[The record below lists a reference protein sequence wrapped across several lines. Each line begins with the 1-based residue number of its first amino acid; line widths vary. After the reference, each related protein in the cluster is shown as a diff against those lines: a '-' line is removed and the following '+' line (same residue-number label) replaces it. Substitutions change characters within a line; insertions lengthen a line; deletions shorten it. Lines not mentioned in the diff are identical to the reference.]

1 MHVTRVE
8 LENIKSYG
16 EGAQRGL
23 FTFDRGTTAIV
34 GPNGAGKTTILEAV
48 AWALFDVLD
57 YSKEDFLRRGAKKG
71 AARVTF
77 RSDLD
82 ERLYTVYRD
91 TGNGYYVYDP
101 ELRVK
106 LQQGTTDVRKW
117 LDQHLGVEPGTDLKA
132 LFRSAI
138 GVPQGLF
145 TTDFLQTPAN
155 RKKSFDRLLKVEEYR
170 EGAERLRDTSSL
182 ITERIA
188 EARGRISGAE
198 AQLARYDAALEEH
211 AAARARVEE
220 LDELLARF
228 RGEAEAHALAVAELD
243 KAEARTAETRAL
255 ADRSEVERD
264 SAARRL
270 RDLQGALEAA
280 RAAAERQRAT
290 EADYRA
296 HLEAGERLRSLEAD
310 RAERER
316 VREEAAG
323 VARHAATA
331 EADVRRL
338 EDSLA
343 RARQARAAL
352 EEIEKDVARQVE
364 LERERERLRDL
375 LAQARAAGER
385 LSRLDAELGALRRA
399 HSETSKRVH
408 AAENLADAQARVDKL
423 ESERLGVETR
433 LSRLEQDL
441 NSRGHLTA
449 QRRETERE
457 AERLRRGITA
467 LEREAREFEQ
477 AAAAAA
483 RLGPLEERER
493 ELTSEV
499 AVLRDAIKRDERSS
513 QRING
518 GILCPILHE
527 PCKNLAEE
535 GRTFEDYFADQLR
548 QNRTR
553 LSKAERE
560 ADTLALEV
568 RTAREAERTAA
579 RTEATRARLSHERE
593 LLAGRESALA
603 RTDSELEKLSG
614 ASETLRDELQSQMIG
629 TDGMLRAARED
640 ALRYAELEPLRAR
653 LREIEA
659 EGKSKKE
666 EREQVAAAAGAEASL
681 TEDVAGVERALR
693 ELGDP
698 RSRAAALRAEAGR
711 EPEFAGELKG
721 AGEALEALRV
731 QSRSLDERLKKF
743 SALDAAWAE
752 ATGVR
757 DRSAEGYREHIES
770 GSLAK
775 TLPAREAEAAEAEAL
790 AARATREAEA
800 SRAEFERALSS
811 YDRERHAAERTALA
825 LARERAA
832 ATGAQLDAARERE
845 ASLSS
850 EVARLDEVRDSMRE
864 EFRAKERLEELYA
877 ATDFIR
883 DTLRKAG
890 PLVTESYLYNISID
904 ANQLFRE
911 ITGEGGRALRWSK
924 DYDILLE
931 EGGHERPF
939 ASLSGGEQMVAAL
952 SVRLALLKQLS
963 DIRVAFFDEPTVNMD
978 AERRERLAQQ
988 IGQVRD
994 FEQLFVISHDD
1005 TFEQSVDHVVA
1016 VTREAVEEVA

>member
-1 MHVTRVE
+1 MHVTTVE

-16 EGAQRGL
+16 EGARRGL
-23 FTFDRGTTAIV
+23 FSFERGTTAIV

-57 YSKEDFLRRGAKKG
+57 YSKDDFLRRGAKRG
-71 AARVTF
+71 SARVTF
-77 RSDLD
+77 QSDTD

-91 TGNGYYVYDP
+91 TGSGYYVYDP

-106 LQQGTTDVRKW
+106 LQQGKTDVRKW
-117 LDQHLGVEPGTDLKA
+117 LDQHLGVEPGADLKA

-145 TTDFLQTPAN
+145 TTDFLQTPAD

-182 ITERIA
+182 IGERIA

-211 AAARARVEE
+211 ASARARVEE

-228 RGEAEAHALAVAELD
+228 RREAEEHALAVLELD
-243 KAEARTAETRAL
+243 RAESRTAELRSLSDRA
-255 ADRSEVERD
+255 EVERD

-270 RDLQGALEAA
+270 RDLQGALDAA

-290 EADYRA
+290 REDHDAYVRA
-296 HLEAGERLRSLEAD
+296 TERLRALEA
-310 RAERER
+310 ERSER
-316 VREEAAG
+316 DSLREEASASSRLS
-323 VARHAATA
+323 ASA

-343 RARQARAAL
+343 RARKARAAL
-352 EEIEKDVARQVE
+352 EEIEKDVAAQSE
-364 LERERERLRDL
+364 FERERERLRDL

-385 LSRLDAELGALRRA
+385 LTRLDAELGTLRRT
-399 HSETSKRVH
+399 HTETSRRVH
-408 AAENLADAQARVDKL
+408 AAENLADAAARADKL
-423 ESERLGVETR
+423 ESERMGVETR
-433 LSRLEQDL
+433 LSRVENALTSL
-441 NSRGHLTA
+441 KHLASR
-449 QRRETERE
+449 RRE
-457 AERLRRGITA
+457 AEREADRLRRGVTA

-477 AAAAAA
+477 AAAAADGLA
-483 RLGPLEERER
+483 GLEESER
-493 ELTSEV
+493 ELTNR
-499 AVLRDAIKRDERSS
+499 AAALRAAINQDERASAKAK
-513 QRING
+513 G
-518 GILCPILHE
+518 GVCPILHE

-535 GRTFEDYFADQLR
+535 GRTFEDFFGEQLKS
-548 QNRTR
+548 NRAK
-553 LSKAERE
+553 LSKVERE
-560 ADTLALEV
+560 SERVARDV
-568 RTAREAERTAA
+568 RAAREAEKATA
-579 RTEATRARLSHERE
+579 RFETTRARLAHDRE
-593 LLAGRESALA
+593 LLVERETALA
-603 RTDSELEKLSG
+603 RIDEELAAHAG
-614 ASETLRDELQSQMIG
+614 ASESLKDELQAEMVGI
-629 TDGMLRAARED
+629 DGMLRAARED

-653 LREIEA
+653 LREIEE

-666 EREQVAAAAGAEASL
+666 EREQVAAAAGAEGPL
-681 TEDVAGVERALR
+681 GEDVSGVERRLR

-698 RSRAAALRAEAGR
+698 RSRAAALRAEAER
-711 EPEFAGELKG
+711 EPEFSNELKG
-721 AGEALEALRV
+721 AGQALEALRV
-731 QSRSLDERLKKF
+731 QSLALDEKLKKF
-743 SALDAAWAE
+743 SAIDAAWAG
-752 ATGVR
+752 ATHAR
-757 DRSAEGYREHIES
+757 DRSSAGYREHLES
-770 GSLAK
+770 ASLAS
-775 TLPAREAEAAEAEAL
+775 TLPARESEAKEAEAL
-790 AARATREAEA
+790 AARAAREAEA
-800 SRAEFERALSS
+800 SRAEYERALAA
-811 YDRERHAAERTALA
+811 YDRERHATERTALA

-832 ATGAQLDAARERE
+832 ATEAQLEAARERE
-845 ASLSS
+845 ASLST
-850 EVARLDEVRDSMRE
+850 EVARLDEVRESMRE

-877 ATDFIR
+877 TTDFIR

-931 EGGHERPF
+931 EDGHERPF

-994 FEQLFVISHDD
+994 FDQLFVISHDD
-1005 TFEQSVDHVVA
+1005 TFEQTVDHVVSVA
-1016 VTREAVEEVA
+1016 RETVEEVA

>member
-1 MHVTRVE
+1 MHVTTVE

-16 EGAQRGL
+16 EGAQRGE
-23 FTFDRGTTAIV
+23 FKFKPGTTAIV
-34 GPNGAGKTTILEAV
+34 GPNGAGKSTILEAV

-57 YSKEDFLRRGAKKG
+57 YSKDDFLRRGAKRG
-71 AARVTF
+71 SVRVTF
-77 RSDLD
+77 QSDLD

-117 LDQHLGVEPGTDLKA
+117 LDQHLGIEPGTDLKA

-145 TTDFLQTPAN
+145 TSDFLQTPAN

-198 AQLARYDAALEEH
+198 AQLARYDAALEEQT
-211 AAARARVEE
+211 AARARVEE
-220 LDELLARF
+220 LDDLLARF
-228 RGEAEAHALAVAELD
+228 RRESEERALAVAELD
-243 KAEARTAETRAL
+243 RAEARTVETRAL

-264 SAARRL
+264 SAVRRL
-270 RDLQGALEAA
+270 RDLQGALESA

-290 EADYRA
+290 EGDYRA
-296 HLEAGERLRSLEAD
+296 HLEATERLRALEVE
-310 RAERER
+310 RAEREQ

-323 VARHAATA
+323 VSRLTASA

-343 RARQARAAL
+343 RARQARTAL
-352 EEIEKDVARQVE
+352 EEIEKDVASQAE
-364 LERERERLRDL
+364 FERERERLRDL

-408 AAENLADAQARVDKL
+408 AAENLADAQARADKL
-423 ESERLGVETR
+423 ESDRMGVETR
-433 LSRLEQDL
+433 LSQAENALT
-441 NSRGHLTA
+441 SRKHLTSR
-449 QRRETERE
+449 RRESERE
-457 AERLRRGITA
+457 AERLRRGVTT

-483 RLGPLEERER
+483 GLAGLEERER
-493 ELTSEV
+493 ELTNSA
-499 AVLRDAIKRDERSS
+499 AVLRAAISQDERASTKAK
-513 QRING
+513 G
-518 GILCPILHE
+518 GFCPILHE
-527 PCKNLAEE
+527 QCKNLAED
-535 GRTFEDYFADQLR
+535 GRTFEDYFGEQLKT
-548 QNRTR
+548 NRAK
-553 LSKAERE
+553 LSKVERE
-560 ADTLALEV
+560 SEGVAREV
-568 RTAREAERTAA
+568 RTARDAEKAAA
-579 RTEATRARLSHERE
+579 RFDTTRARLAHDRE
-593 LLAGRESALA
+593 LLAERETALSQI
-603 RTDSELEKLSG
+603 DEELQTHADVTESLK
-614 ASETLRDELQSQMIG
+614 DELQAEMIG
-629 TDGMLRAARED
+629 IDGMLRAARED

-666 EREQVAAAAGAEASL
+666 EREQVAATAGAEVSL
-681 TEDVAGVERALR
+681 TEDVSRVELSLR

-711 EPEFAGELKG
+711 ESELSDELKG
-721 AGEALEALRV
+721 AGEALEELRV
-731 QSRSLDERLKKF
+731 QSRALDERLKKF

-752 ATGVR
+752 ATNAR
-757 DRSAEGYREHIES
+757 DHSAEGYREHIES

-775 TLPAREAEAAEAEAL
+775 TLPAREAEASEAEAL
-790 AARATREAEA
+790 AVRASAEAEA
-800 SRAEFERALSS
+800 ARAEYERALKD
-811 YDRERHAAERTALA
+811 YDRERHASERTALA

-832 ATGAQLDAARERE
+832 ATEAQLEAARESE
-845 ASLSS
+845 QKLSA

>member
-23 FTFDRGTTAIV
+23 FTFGRGTTAIV
-34 GPNGAGKTTILEAV
+34 GPNGAGKSTILEAV
-48 AWALFDVLD
+48 AWSLFDVLD

-71 AARVTF
+71 SARVTF
-77 RSDLD
+77 QSDLD
-82 ERLYTVYRD
+82 ERQYTVYRD

-211 AAARARVEE
+211 AAARARAEE

-228 RGEAEAHALAVAELD
+228 RAEAEGRALAVAELD
-243 KAEARTAETRAL
+243 GAEARTVETRAL

-270 RDLQGALEAA
+270 RDLQGALESA
-280 RAAAERQRAT
+280 RAAAERHRAT
-290 EADYRA
+290 ESDYRA
-296 HLEAGERLRSLEAD
+296 HLEAAERLRALEED

-323 VARHAATA
+323 VARLTASA

-343 RARQARAAL
+343 RARKARAAL
-352 EEIEKDVARQVE
+352 EEMEKDVASQAE
-364 LERERERLRDL
+364 FERERERLRDL

-399 HSETSKRVH
+399 HSETSRRVH
-408 AAENLADAQARVDKL
+408 AAESLADAQPRADRL
-423 ESERLGVETR
+423 ESERMGVETR
-433 LSRLEQDL
+433 LSQVENALT
-441 NSRGHLTA
+441 SRKHLTSR
-449 QRRETERE
+449 RREAERE
-457 AERLRRGITA
+457 AERLRRGVTT

-477 AAAAAA
+477 AASAAAGLA
-483 RLGPLEERER
+483 GLEERER
-493 ELTSEV
+493 ELTNSA
-499 AVLRDAIKRDERSS
+499 AVLRAAINQDERASTKAK
-513 QRING
+513 G
-518 GILCPILHE
+518 GFCPILHE
-527 PCKNLAEE
+527 QCKNLAEE
-535 GRTFEDYFADQLR
+535 NRTFEDYFGEQLKT
-548 QNRTR
+548 NRAK
-553 LSKAERE
+553 LSKVERE
-560 ADTLALEV
+560 AASVEREV
-568 RTAREAERTAA
+568 RAA
-579 RTEATRARLSHERE
+579 RDAEKAAARFDTTRARLAHDRE
-593 LLAGRESALA
+593 LLVERETALA
-603 RTDSELEKLSG
+603 QIDEELSTHTGVTESLK
-614 ASETLRDELQSQMIG
+614 DELQAEIIG
-629 TDGMLRAARED
+629 IDGMLRAARED

-666 EREQVAAAAGAEASL
+666 EREQVAAAAGAEVPL
-681 TEDVAGVERALR
+681 TEDVAGVELRLR

-698 RSRAAALRAEAGR
+698 RSRAAALRAEAER
-711 EPEFAGELKG
+711 ETELSGELKG
-721 AGEALEALRV
+721 AGDALESLSV
-731 QSRSLDERLKKF
+731 QSRALDERLKKF
-743 SALDAAWAE
+743 SALDAAWAG
-752 ATGVR
+752 ATLAR

-790 AARATREAEA
+790 AAHATREAEA
-800 SRAEFERALSS
+800 ARAEYERALSS
-811 YDRERHAAERTALA
+811 YDRERHASERTALA

-832 ATGAQLDAARERE
+832 ATGAQLEAARERE
-845 ASLSS
+845 ASLSA

-963 DIRVAFFDEPTVNMD
+963 DIRIAFFDEPTVNMD

-1005 TFEQSVDHVVA
+1005 TFEQAVDHVVA
-1016 VTREAVEEVA
+1016 VSRETVEEVA

>member
-16 EGAQRGL
+16 EGARRGI
-23 FTFDRGTTAIV
+23 FSFERGTTAIV

-57 YSKEDFLRRGAKKG
+57 YSKDDFLRRGAKRG
-71 AARVTF
+71 SARVTF
-77 RSDLD
+77 QSDTD

-91 TGNGYYVYDP
+91 TGTGYYVYDP

-106 LQQGTTDVRKW
+106 LQQGKTDVRKW

-145 TTDFLQTPAN
+145 TTDFLQTPAD

-182 ITERIA
+182 IGERIA
-188 EARGRISGAE
+188 ETRGRISGAE
-198 AQLARYDAALEEH
+198 AQLARYDTALEEH
-211 AAARARVEE
+211 ATARARAEE

-228 RGEAEAHALAVAELD
+228 RRESEEHALSVAELD
-243 KAEARTAETRAL
+243 SAEARTVETRAL

-280 RAAAERQRAT
+280 RAAAERHRAT
-290 EADYRA
+290 EADYLA
-296 HLEAGERLRSLEAD
+296 WIESTERLRALEAE
-310 RAERER
+310 RTERER
-316 VREEAAG
+316 LREEAGASARL
-323 VARHAATA
+323 VASA
-331 EADVRRL
+331 ESDVRRL

-343 RARQARAAL
+343 RARQARVAL
-352 EEIEKDVARQVE
+352 EEIEKDVTTQSE

-399 HSETSKRVH
+399 HVETSRRVH
-408 AAENLADAQARVDKL
+408 AAQDLSDAQARADKL
-423 ESERLGVETR
+423 ESERMGVETR
-433 LSRLEQDL
+433 LSKVENALISL
-441 NSRGHLTA
+441 KHLASR
-449 QRRETERE
+449 RRE
-457 AERLRRGITA
+457 AEREADRLRRGVTA

-477 AAAAAA
+477 AASAAAG
-483 RLGPLEERER
+483 LTGLEERER
-493 ELTSEV
+493 ELTNQS
-499 AVLRDAIKRDERSS
+499 ALLRATINQDERASTKAK
-513 QRING
+513 G
-518 GILCPILHE
+518 GFCPILHE
-527 PCKNLAEE
+527 QCKNLAEE
-535 GRTFEDYFADQLR
+535 NRTFEDYFGEQLKS
-548 QNRTR
+548 NRAK
-553 LSKAERE
+553 LSKIE
-560 ADTLALEV
+560 
-568 RTAREAERTAA
+568 REAERVSLEVRAA
-579 RTEATRARLSHERE
+579 REGEKAAARFDTTRTRLAHDRE
-593 LLAGRESALA
+593 LLTERETALTRIDEELA
-603 RTDSELEKLSG
+603 THADVSESLK
-614 ASETLRDELQSQMIG
+614 DELQAEIIG
-629 TDGMLRAARED
+629 IDGMLRAARED

-653 LREIEA
+653 LREIED

-666 EREQVAAAAGAEASL
+666 EREQVAAAAGAEGPL
-681 TEDVAGVERALR
+681 TEDVSRIERNLR

-698 RSRAAALRAEAGR
+698 RSRAAALRAEAER
-711 EPEFAGELKG
+711 ETELSNELKG
-721 AGEALEALRV
+721 AGQALEALRV
-731 QSRSLDERLKKF
+731 QSSALDEKLKKF

-752 ATGVR
+752 ATNAR
-757 DRSAEGYREHIES
+757 DRSSEGYREHIES

-775 TLPAREAEAAEAEAL
+775 TLPARESEASEAEAL
-790 AARATREAEA
+790 AARTTAEAEA
-800 SRAEFERALSS
+800 ARAEYERALTA
-811 YDRERHAAERTALA
+811 YDRQRHASERTALA

-832 ATGAQLDAARERE
+832 ATVAQLEAARERE
-845 ASLSS
+845 ASLSA
-850 EVARLDEVRDSMRE
+850 EVARLDEVRESMRD

-994 FEQLFVISHDD
+994 FDQLFVISHDD
-1005 TFEQSVDHVVA
+1005 TFEQSVDHVVP
-1016 VTREAVEEVA
+1016 VMREAVEEVA

>member
-16 EGAQRGL
+16 EGARRGI
-23 FTFDRGTTAIV
+23 FSFERGTTAIV

-48 AWALFDVLD
+48 AWTLFDVLD
-57 YSKEDFLRRGAKKG
+57 YSKDDFLRRGAKQG
-71 AARVTF
+71 VVRVTF
-77 RSDLD
+77 QSDLD
-82 ERLYTVYRD
+82 ERLYTIYRN
-91 TGNGYYVYDP
+91 TGSGYYVYDP

-106 LQQGTTDVRKW
+106 LQQGKTDVRKW

-145 TTDFLQTPAN
+145 TTDFLQTPAD

-182 ITERIA
+182 IGERIA

-198 AQLARYDAALEEH
+198 VQLARYDAALEEH
-211 AAARARVEE
+211 AAARARAEE
-220 LDELLARF
+220 LDETLARF
-228 RGEAEAHALAVAELD
+228 RREAEEHALAVAELD
-243 KAEARTAETRAL
+243 RAEANTIETRAL
-255 ADRSEVERD
+255 SDKLEVERD
-264 SAARRL
+264 SATRRL

-296 HLEAGERLRSLEAD
+296 HLEATERLRALEAERSERD
-310 RAERER
+310 RL
-316 VREEAAG
+316 REEASASSRF
-323 VARHAATA
+323 VATA

-338 EDSLA
+338 EDSLT
-343 RARQARAAL
+343 RARKARAAL
-352 EEIEKDVARQVE
+352 EELEKDVTAQVE
-364 LERERERLRDL
+364 FERERERLRDL

-399 HSETSKRVH
+399 HVETSRKVH
-408 AAENLADAQARVDKL
+408 AAEDLADAQARADKL
-423 ESERLGVETR
+423 ESERMGVETR
-433 LSRLEQDL
+433 LSQVENALTSL
-441 NSRGHLTA
+441 KHLASR
-449 QRRETERE
+449 RRESERE
-457 AERLRRGITA
+457 ADRLRRGVTA

-477 AAAAAA
+477 AASAAAGLA
-483 RLGPLEERER
+483 GLEERER
-493 ELTSEV
+493 ELTTR
-499 AVLRDAIKRDERSS
+499 AADLRAAINQDERASTKAK
-513 QRING
+513 G
-518 GILCPILHE
+518 GVCPILHE

-535 GRTFEDYFADQLR
+535 GRTFEDFFGEQLKS
-548 QNRTR
+548 NRSK
-553 LSKAERE
+553 LSKVERE
-560 ADTLALEV
+560 AASVTLEV
-568 RTAREAERTAA
+568 RAA
-579 RTEATRARLSHERE
+579 RDAEKAAARFDTTRARLAHDRE
-593 LLAGRESALA
+593 LLVERETALA
-603 RTDSELEKLSG
+603 LIDEELASHANVSE
-614 ASETLRDELQSQMIG
+614 ALRDELQTEIIG
-629 TDGMLRAARED
+629 IDGMLRAAREE
-640 ALRYAELEPLRAR
+640 AMRYAELEPLRER
-653 LREIEA
+653 LREIEE

-666 EREQVAAAAGAEASL
+666 EREQVAAAAGAEGPL
-681 TEDVAGVERALR
+681 TEDVSGVELRLR

-698 RSRAAALRAEAGR
+698 RSRAAALRSEAER
-711 EPEFAGELKG
+711 ESELSNELKG
-721 AGEALEALRV
+721 AGQALEALRV
-731 QSRSLDERLKKF
+731 QSRALEEKLKKF

-752 ATGVR
+752 ATGAR
-757 DRSAEGYREHIES
+757 DRSADGYREHIES

-775 TLPAREAEAAEAEAL
+775 TLPARESEASEAEAL
-790 AARATREAEA
+790 AARAMQEAEA
-800 SRAEFERALSS
+800 ARAEHERALSS
-811 YDRERHAAERTALA
+811 YDRERHATERTALA
-825 LARERAA
+825 LARERSA
-832 ATGAQLDAARERE
+832 ATEAQLEAARERE
-845 ASLSS
+845 QSLSS
-850 EVARLDEVRDSMRE
+850 EVTRLDEVRDSMRE
-864 EFRAKERLEELYA
+864 EFRAKERLEEIYA

-904 ANQLFRE
+904 ANLLFRE

-931 EGGHERPF
+931 EDGHERPF

-1005 TFEQSVDHVVA
+1005 TFEQTVDHVVP